1 MPLAEVA
8 DRSEVRRIK
17 RDNHHEIVPL
27 AQALAMRRDEYS
39 PLV

>member
-8 DRSEVRRIK
+8 DRSEVRRIE

-27 AQALAMRRDEYS
+27 AAGLVIRRDE
-39 PLV
+39 

>member
-1 MPLAEVA
+1 MALTEVA

-27 AQALAMRRDEYS
+27 AAGSS
-39 PLV
+39 PPYARGRMI